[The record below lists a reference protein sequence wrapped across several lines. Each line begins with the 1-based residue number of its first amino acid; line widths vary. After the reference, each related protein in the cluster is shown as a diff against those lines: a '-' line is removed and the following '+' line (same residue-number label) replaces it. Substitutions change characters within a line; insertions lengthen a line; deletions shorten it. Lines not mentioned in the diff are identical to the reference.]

1 MYNCREHVIK
11 DLESQ
16 RYLKNQYEQKLNDL
30 PDGNLALST
39 VKGIDYYYKVING
52 KKIYLGTADKEEVR
66 QLQTK
71 KFLQKSLKRIDANC
85 KVMERFVAKYHSID
99 PDTVN
104 AALPKTYHLFPEAD
118 YAFTNWMDLQTWG
131 SEPYDKSTKFPEGLK
146 HRTVKGERVR
156 SKSEVIIADILFLK
170 GIEYHY
176 EENLRIGTETIAP
189 DFKVAVASQQRFR
202 RIEHFGMIG
211 DSKYLEEC
219 LWKIR
224 LYVSNGYV
232 PVDDVIFTFDTQD
245 GEIDAQLIGQAI
257 ERLCR

>member
-11 DLESQ
+11 DLEGQ
-16 RYLKNQYEQKLNDL
+16 KFLKSQYEQKLKDL
-30 PDGNLALST
+30 PEGNLARST
-39 VKGIDYYYKVING
+39 VKGNDYYYKAIHGRKV
-52 KKIYLGTADKEEVR
+52 YLGTADQEEVR

-71 KFLQKSLKRIDANC
+71 KFLQKSIKQIEVNC
-85 KVMERFVAKYHSID
+85 KLMERLVAKYQDIA
-99 PDTVN
+99 PDTIN
-104 AALPKTYHLFPEAD
+104 ETLPKTYSLFPKAD
-118 YAFTNWMDLQTWG
+118 YNFINWGDLPTWG
-131 SEPYDKSTKFPEGLK
+131 NAEYDKNTKFPEGLK

-176 EENLRIGTETIAP
+176 EENLTIGKEVIAP

-224 LYVSNGYV
+224 LYVSNGFI
-232 PVDDVIFTFDTQD
+232 PGDDVIFTFDTQD
-245 GEIDAQLIGQAI
+245 GEINAQMIEWI
-257 ERLCR
+257 VERLCR